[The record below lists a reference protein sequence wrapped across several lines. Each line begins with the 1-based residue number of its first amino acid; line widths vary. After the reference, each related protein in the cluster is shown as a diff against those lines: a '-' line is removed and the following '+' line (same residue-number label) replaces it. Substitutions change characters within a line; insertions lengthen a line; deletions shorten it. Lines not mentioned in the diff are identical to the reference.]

1 MVERSEARER
11 AGDAPIERSE
21 ARERAGEAR
30 EPASSIDVHVHLHPE
45 PLARAITEVF
55 ARDGWRPLHGW
66 EPAEVADS
74 LAAHG
79 VERFCF
85 FSYAHKPGIARSL
98 NAWIART
105 ARRLP
110 AGIPLGTVHAGDAD
124 LLAVADEALD
134 AGLAG
139 FKFHLSVQRF
149 RADDPRLM
157 PFYERVAER
166 ERFLIVHAG
175 TMPYRDRFTGLAGF
189 RAVMTRFPSLRVI
202 VAHLG
207 AFDTEGF
214 LAMTDEF
221 PNLHLDT
228 TMALT
233 PVAAPYLGGNAHDIP
248 TELLVR
254 YQDRIMLGSDFPLIP
269 YPYEEERSFVAR
281 RALPDAVARKI
292 LRDNAARFLGL
303 DADAG

>member
-1 MVERSEARER
+1 VTNT
-11 AGDAPIERSE
+11 P
-21 ARERAGEAR
+21 ERAGEAREPASSIDAREPASSINAR
-30 EPASSIDVHVHLHPE
+30 EPASSIDVHVHLHPAR
-45 PLARAITEVF
+45 LARAIQEVF
-55 ARDGWRPLHGW
+55 ARDGWRPLHAW
-66 EPAEVADS
+66 DPAEVADT

-98 NAWIART
+98 NAWIAET
-105 ARRLP
+105 ARQLP
-110 AGIPLGTVHAGDAD
+110 AGVPVGTVHAGDAD
-124 LLAVADEALD
+124 LLAITDEAID
-134 AGLAG
+134 QGLAG

-149 RADDPRLM
+149 RADDARLM

-166 ERFLIVHAG
+166 DRFLIVHAG

-189 RAVMTRFPSLRVI
+189 RAVMERFPRLRVI
-202 VAHLG
+202 VAHMG

-214 LAMTDEF
+214 LALTDEF

-233 PVAAPYLGGNAHDIP
+233 PVAAPYLGGNVSDIA
-248 TELLVR
+248 TELLLR

-269 YPYEEERSFVAR
+269 YPYEEERSFVTR
-281 RALPDAVARKI
+281 HALPAAVARKI
-292 LRDNAARFLGL
+292 LHENAARFLRL
-303 DADAG
+303 A

>member
-1 MVERSEARER
+1 VR
-11 AGDAPIERSE
+11 
-21 ARERAGEAR
+21 
-30 EPASSIDVHVHLHPE
+30 SIDVHVHLHPE
-45 PLARAITEVF
+45 RLARAISEVF
-55 ARDGWRPLHGW
+55 ARDGWQPLHAW
-66 EPAEVADS
+66 DPEAVADT
-74 LAAHG
+74 LAGHG

-98 NAWIART
+98 NAWIAET

-110 AGIPLGTVHAGDAD
+110 AGVPVGTVHAGDAD
-124 LLAVADEALD
+124 LLAITDEALD
-134 AGLAG
+134 QGLAG

-149 RADDPRLM
+149 RADDARLM

-175 TMPYRDRFTGLAGF
+175 TMPYRDRYTGLAGF
-189 RAVMTRFPSLRVI
+189 RAVMERFPTLRVI
-202 VAHLG
+202 VAHMG

-214 LAMTDEF
+214 LALTDEF
-221 PNLHLDT
+221 PHLHLDT

-233 PVAAPYLGGNAHDIP
+233 PVAAPYLGGNASGIA

-281 RALPDAVARKI
+281 HALADAVARKI
-292 LRDNAARFLGL
+292 LHDNAARFLGP
-303 DADAG
+303 

>member
-1 MVERSEARER
+1 VSARSGARVV
-11 AGDAPIERSE
+11 P
-21 ARERAGEAR
+21 
-30 EPASSIDVHVHLHPE
+30 SIDVHVHLHPE
-45 PLARAITEVF
+45 RLARAISEVF
-55 ARDGWRPLHGW
+55 ARDGWHQIHGW
-66 EPAEVADS
+66 EPEAVADT

-98 NAWIART
+98 NAWIAET

-110 AGIPLGTVHAGDAD
+110 GGVPVGTVHAGDD
-124 LLAVADEALD
+124 DILAIADEAID

-149 RADDPRLM
+149 RADDARLM

-166 ERFLIVHAG
+166 KRFLIVHAG
-175 TMPYRDRFTGLAGF
+175 TMPYRDAFTGLDGF

-214 LAMTDEF
+214 LAMTAAF

-233 PVAAPYLGGNAHDIP
+233 PLADPYLGGDADAIP
-248 TELLVR
+248 TELLLR

-269 YPYEEERSFVAR
+269 YPYEEERSFVVR
-281 RALPDAVARKI
+281 RGLPDAVARKI
-292 LRDNAARFLGL
+292 LHDNAERFLESS
-303 DADAG
+303 